1 MDCSRFIGALSSLLF
16 LAVCAYAGAY
26 LYPGAG
32 GGETAVLCSA
42 SVTESVELRGI
53 AVRSEQML
61 TLPRGGEF
69 AAESGKRL
77 PCGGLLAKSAR
88 ETVTAP
94 SSSVFFD
101 RCDGFEALSPQD
113 LFPLTVSSVDELLAR
128 KPEAQADGRL
138 VLSTAWYFAAV
149 SDSAALPTEGSC
161 RVLFDAATD
170 PVEAYVVALSEEE
183 GGQRAILLRL
193 TAGGDTLLSL
203 RQCSARLIVGEY
215 SGLKAP
221 EAAVRQMPD
230 GTHYVNTIAAGSME
244 STAVDIIY
252 SAEGFCLIA
261 PVGSSDLLRDG
272 SRVTV
277 G

>member
-1 MDCSRFIGALSSLLF
+1 MSSLLF

-32 GGETAVLCSA
+32 GGETAVLCS
-42 SVTESVELRGI
+42 VTLTESVELHGV
-53 AVRSEQML
+53 AVRSEQAL
-61 TLPRGGEF
+61 TLARGGEF

-77 PCGGLLAKSAR
+77 PCGALLAGGGGES
-88 ETVTAP
+88 VTAP
-94 SSSVFFD
+94 SSSIFFD
-101 RCDGFEALSPQD
+101 TCDGYESLSPAD
-113 LFPLTVSSVDELLAR
+113 LFPLSVSSVDALLAR
-128 KPEAQADGRL
+128 KPDKPADGRL
-138 VLSTAWYFAAV
+138 VLSNDWYFAAV
-149 SDSAALPTEGSC
+149 SGSSALPSEGFC
-161 RVLFDAATD
+161 RVSFDPASA
-170 PVEAYVVALSEEE
+170 PVEACVVSLSKQE
-183 GGQRAILLRL
+183 GGRRAILLRL
-193 TAGGDTLLSL
+193 TAGGDAMLSL

-230 GTHYVNTIAAGSME
+230 GTNYVNTIAAGGVE
-244 STAVDIIY
+244 TTAVDILY
-252 SAEGFCLIA
+252 SADGFCLIA